1 MRALSLILLVLA
13 ASACE
18 EKKPTLP
25 PGASSPLVVASVAPA
40 ATVVKFT
47 IDGASKATL
56 TMEAPIETIK
66 ATASNGAGH
75 IDVDLAN
82 LPASRGEVK
91 LDLLTLSMSTFGDA
105 AKDKLQTEHARTWLE
120 VADGADGKI
129 DEKTKEANRWAVYAI
144 HFVENASAT
153 DLTKVAPT
161 KDGADEVR
169 TVTLTT
175 KGELLVHGI
184 KTERVADVELQF
196 RYEPGAPATK
206 PRALGVMT
214 RKPFRVILGDHE
226 VKPRD
231 AAGKIKRDA
240 FHLLGTKVADNAD
253 IALDLRAKP
262 QS

>member
-1 MRALSLILLVLA
+1 MRALSVVLLALV

-25 PGASSPLVVASVAPA
+25 PAASSPPPITS
-40 ATVVKFT
+40 ATPTPTLVKFT
-47 IDGASKATL
+47 IDSASKATL

-66 ATASNGAGH
+66 ASASNGAGH
-75 IDVDLAN
+75 VDIDLAN
-82 LPASRGEVK
+82 LLASRGEVK

-120 VADGADGKI
+120 VADGADGKL

-144 HFVENASAT
+144 RFVENASAT
-153 DLTKVAPT
+153 DLAKVAPT
-161 KDGADEVR
+161 KDAADEVR
-169 TVTLTT
+169 TVNLTT

-184 KTERVADVELQF
+184 KNERVADLELQF

-206 PRALGVMT
+206 PRALAVMT

-253 IALDLRAKP
+253 ITLDLRAKP